1 MGWIS
6 AQAHTDR
13 KPFRLTLTVTMG
25 ELPDGW
31 SKERRSQAVR
41 TAIGVLGVILVAPF
55 ALLVAAAALRTVGLS
70 QPFDWIGSSPVAIM
84 AGTIS
89 LVVGLPIAFVLNVWP
104 ITRAGL
110 HRHAGELEGLPALE
124 LAPLHLAVVVVAVVF
139 GGLFVGHLAADA
151 YACLNGVHSAC

>member
-6 AQAHTDR
+6 AQAHADR
-13 KPFRLTLTVTMG
+13 RPFRLTLTITVG

-31 SKERRSQAVR
+31 TKARRSHAVR

-55 ALLVAAAALRTVGLS
+55 AVLLTAAALHTAGVS
-70 QPFDWIGSSPVAIM
+70 QPFEWIGSSPVAIM

-89 LVVGLPIAFVLNVWP
+89 LVIGLPVAFVLNVWP

-110 HRHAGELEGLPALE
+110 RRHAGELEGLVALE
-124 LAPLHLAVVVVAVVF
+124 LAPLHLTVVVLAVVF